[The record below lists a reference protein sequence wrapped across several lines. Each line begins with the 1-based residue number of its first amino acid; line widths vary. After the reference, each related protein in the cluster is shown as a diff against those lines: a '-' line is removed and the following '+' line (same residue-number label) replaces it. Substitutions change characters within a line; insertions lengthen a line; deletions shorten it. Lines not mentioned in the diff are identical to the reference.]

1 MGESEQGGMLRTIIV
16 LGLVA
21 LIAGVVTAGIIS
33 LKDTN
38 RREALTAATTPINI
52 LDELDQHQLGA
63 FGVKTKVVKNGDNDY
78 IITLD
83 GSDHEQGFYW
93 GVGTS
98 NATSNYTDFLPG
110 DNWVMSTEARLISGA
125 GDKVVLDQLWMEG
138 SENSFEWTKRPS
150 KLTSDWQT
158 FSTKG
163 SRVRVWGAPVLYFI
177 NHSGQP
183 ITVEVRNTTLHR
195 TV

>member
-1 MGESEQGGMLRTIIV
+1 MGENEQGGMLRTIIV

-38 RREALTAATTPINI
+38 RREALTAATTPTNI
-52 LDELDQHQLGA
+52 LDELEQHQLGD

-83 GSDHEQGFYW
+83 GSDHGQGLYW
-93 GVGTS
+93 GKGGS
-98 NATSNYTDFLPG
+98 EATSEYTDFRPG
-110 DNWVMSTEARLISGA
+110 DNWVMSTEARLISGP
-125 GDKVVLDQLWMEG
+125 GEKVALDRLYFQG
-138 SENSFEWTKRPS
+138 TDSYDWTKQPS

-163 SRVRVWGAPVLYFI
+163 SRVRVWGAPALFFT
-177 NHSGQP
+177 NRSGQSV
-183 ITVEVRNTTLHR
+183 TVEVRNTTLHR